1 MTSTAETDPADR
13 HLGESLAAL
22 VDGELSHDSRDRVL
36 AHLAT
41 CAHCKAEAEAQR
53 ALKSAFAASPPPA
66 LSAGLLARL
75 QNVPADSD
83 PGGQPPGPEPTP
95 PHEAGPPSAG
105 TPPKR
110 PGAFRLDLLPG
121 ARGRSSPLAPLAPLG
136 GGSGGSGGSAGFRIH
151 EPAAARLPRG
161 HRIAFAAAGAVS
173 LAAFAIGGAVSGVAS
188 PTGGSSAPSSVA
200 AGSGLPAGSAAR
212 PMGARVEEEERQ
224 QGVTNVLPVAD
235 VSGTA
240 PPTGRQFTLLG
251 SSLPATHGPSPVPRA
266 TPPATTAEPVIGPL
280 RPEHTSSSALGAV
293 SPR

>member
-41 CAHCKAEAEAQR
+41 CAHCKAEVEAQR

-75 QNVPADSD
+75 QNVPADSGLD
-83 PGGQPPGPEPTP
+83 TRPPGPGPTP
-95 PHEAGPPSAG
+95 PGDAGPPAAG

-110 PGAFRLDLLPG
+110 SGGLRLDLLPG
-121 ARGRSSPLAPLAPLG
+121 GRGRSSLLAPAAPAL
-136 GGSGGSGGSAGFRIH
+136 GGSGGSAGFRIH
-151 EPAAARLPRG
+151 EPVAARLPRG

-188 PTGGSSAPSSVA
+188 PTGSSAASSAVA
-200 AGSGLPAGSAAR
+200 AGSGTSAGSAPR
-212 PMGARVEEEERQ
+212 PMGARAEEDVQRQ
-224 QGVTNVLPVAD
+224 QGVAQVLPVAD
-235 VSGTA
+235 VGETT

-251 SSLPATHGPSPVPRA
+251 SSLPAAHGASPVPRA